1 MNFFG
6 LISFFF
12 TIFLLPSGHF
22 TNLDQA
28 CQGFSINFHLC
39 FAVIKITTM
48 SVNILT
54 KEDLLIFQD
63 ELLKLIKALLSQ
75 SPVQTKRWL
84 KTDEVKDVLKVSA
97 STLQTLRINGTLT
110 YSKLGGIIYY
120 DYEHIE
126 NVLKKN
132 LRIATKT

>member
-1 MNFFG
+1 
-6 LISFFF
+6 
-12 TIFLLPSGHF
+12 
-22 TNLDQA
+22 
-28 CQGFSINFHLC
+28 
-39 FAVIKITTM
+39 M

-54 KEDLLIFQD
+54 KEDLLLFQD
-63 ELLKLIKALLSQ
+63 ELLNEIKGIINQ

-84 KTDEVKDVLKVSA
+84 KTDEVKDLLKVSA

-126 NVLKKN
+126 NMLKKN
-132 LRIATKT
+132 LRMASKT